1 MLCEG
6 ARGHGG
12 VLGDE
17 RKAVGSRIPAGL
29 LSERTMSAR
38 RFPLASLAWRSC
50 SRSYYKNSN
59 NSPRDTIS
67 QNNSVAISVCNLAC
81 AARFRANAGP
91 KSVGMIGRPHA
102 HPSCAGT
109 TPTGP
114 LQFPLEMKRALN
126 QGLIALLDL
135 DWGAIPIPRIPLAA

>member
-1 MLCEG
+1 
-6 ARGHGG
+6 
-12 VLGDE
+12 V
-17 RKAVGSRIPAGL
+17 
-29 LSERTMSAR
+29 
-38 RFPLASLAWRSC
+38 
-50 SRSYYKNSN
+50 
-59 NSPRDTIS
+59 
-67 QNNSVAISVCNLAC
+67 ISVCNLAC

-135 DWGAIPIPRIPLAA
+135 DWAAIPIPRSPWPLIEATNEPLSAYLSALVASRSRPTFTEQSLPGRSKTITKLCDSTLMQNKKEGRPLVPYSL

>member
-6 ARGHGG
+6 TRGHGG

-17 RKAVGSRIPAGL
+17 GKAVGSRIPAGCCL
-29 LSERTMSAR
+29 CVPCPHAASRL
-38 RFPLASLAWRSC
+38 PLASLAWRSC

-59 NSPRDTIS
+59 NNPRDTIS
-67 QNNSVAISVCNLAC
+67 QNNSIVISVCNLAC

-109 TPTGP
+109 THTGP
-114 LQFPLEMKRALN
+114 CSSLLEISVFSPARF
-126 QGLIALLDL
+126 GLGGHPHL
-135 DWGAIPIPRIPLAA
+135 PNPPLAA